1 MRIKWLIIAIY
12 LLVSGLSL
20 LLFWLGAQAQTGIS
34 MEIDLMA
41 LALAILL
48 PGGIVYFFAE
58 RLGERIER
66 IYSAVRGIAQEQSLP
81 TNLPEF
87 TYELGSLS
95 SEVAELGQR
104 LKASMSTNR
113 QESQKIQAILAGMQE
128 GVISLDH
135 VGRIVLLNRAAEK
148 LFGKKQEAVR
158 NRYLTELSGFEEL
171 EELISTALEKSLP
184 GQTELLMRSKMM
196 IRLQVSPILGEK
208 DRSQGAVIV
217 CYDIT
222 ELRRL
227 EQLRTEFVG
236 NVSHEL
242 RTPLTSIKGFVETLM
257 DGAAEDPD
265 LRERFLNI
273 IHKETLRLQ
282 RLVDELLTLS
292 RIENQRPDVSDGR
305 SRIQEAYEKIKPVI
319 EPYAEAKSIELEVI
333 IPNKL
338 PEVAM
343 GIDLLSQ
350 VLLNLMENAIKYT
363 AKGKVWLQAS
373 YGNRSIRLEFGD
385 TGCGIP
391 QEDLPRVFERFYRV
405 DKARSREQGGTGL
418 GLSIVKHIVEGAGGK
433 IWVTS
438 RLGSGSVFICELPTI
453 NGGITYEEGPKDNNL

>member
-12 LLVSGLSL
+12 LLVAALSL
-20 LLFWLGAQAQTGIS
+20 LLFWLGAQEQTGIS

-48 PGGIVYFFAE
+48 PGGIVYFFAD

-95 SEVAELGQR
+95 REVAELGQR
-104 LKASMSTNR
+104 LKASISTNR

-196 IRLQVSPILGEK
+196 IRVQVSPILGEK

-292 RIENQRPDVSDGR
+292 RIENQRPDVSSGR
-305 SRIQEAYEKIKPVI
+305 SRVQEAYEKIKPVI
-319 EPYAEAKSIELEVI
+319 EPYAEAKSIDLEVV
-333 IPNKL
+333 IPSKL

-350 VLLNLMENAIKYT
+350 VLLNLMENAVKYT
-363 AKGKVWLQAS
+363 AKGEVWLHAS
-373 YGNRSIRLEFGD
+373 YVNQAIRLEFGD
-385 TGCGIP
+385 SGCGIP

-438 RLGSGSVFICELPTI
+438 KLGSGSVFICELPTR
-453 NGGITYEEGPKDNNL
+453 NGGITIEEEPKDTSL